1 MDIIAHRINLISELL
16 ELPVRYGCEI
26 DIRTQDSKLILNHEP
41 YLSGDSLV
49 DYLDNYK
56 HGLLVLNIKEA
67 GIENDVLQ
75 LVRERNIPSFFL
87 LDVEF
92 PYLYRA
98 SRLGERAIAVR
109 FSEDEPIELVYNYNK
124 LVDWVW
130 VDTNTRLPLTPDI
143 IKQLS
148 ELPNTKII
156 LKTGDL
162 LKCKPM
168 CWRFEAIDDDNVEVM
183 MPRDTDTRIFL
194 REKMAVNSR
203 KRVEDYFDWIAIAKQ
218 VEDLYASL
226 I

>member
-1 MDIIAHRINLISELL
+1 MEIVAHRINLINELL
-16 ELPVRYGCEI
+16 KVPVKYGCEI
-26 DIRTQDSKLILNHEP
+26 DIRCQNSKLILNHEP

-56 HGLLVLNIKEA
+56 HRLLILNIKEA

-98 SRLGERAIAVR
+98 SRLGERAMAVR

-130 VDTNTRLPLTPDI
+130 VDTNTKLPINSINKLALSSMQTCLVCPERWGRPSDI
-143 IKQLS
+143 IPYRHSMKSLGFN
-148 ELPNTKII
+148 PN
-156 LKTGDL
+156 
-162 LKCKPM
+162 
-168 CWRFEAIDDDNVEVM
+168 AVM
-183 MPRDTDTRIFL
+183 TNFKYIHLWEQDI
-194 REKMAVNSR
+194 
-203 KRVEDYFDWIAIAKQ
+203 
-218 VEDLYASL
+218 
-226 I
+226 

>member
-1 MDIIAHRINLISELL
+1 MEIVAHRINLINELL
-16 ELPVRYGCEI
+16 EVPVKYGCEI
-26 DIRTQDSKLILNHEP
+26 DIRSQDSKLILNHEP
-41 YLSGDSLV
+41 YLSGDCLV

-130 VDTNTRLPLTPDI
+130 VDTNTKLPIDSNNTLALSSLQTCLVCPERWGRPNDI
-143 IKQLS
+143 IPYRHSMKSLGFN
-148 ELPNTKII
+148 PNAVMTS
-156 LKTGDL
+156 LKYTHLWEQD
-162 LKCKPM
+162 
-168 CWRFEAIDDDNVEVM
+168 I
-183 MPRDTDTRIFL
+183 
-194 REKMAVNSR
+194 
-203 KRVEDYFDWIAIAKQ
+203 
-218 VEDLYASL
+218 
-226 I
+226 

>member
-16 ELPVRYGCEI
+16 ELPVKYGCEI
-26 DIRTQDSKLILNHEP
+26 DIRSRNSKLILNHEP
-41 YLSGDSLV
+41 YVSGDSLV

-75 LVRERNIPSFFL
+75 LVRERNISSFFL

-130 VDTNTRLPLTPDI
+130 VDTNTKLPIDSNNTTILSSMQTCLVCPERWGRANDI
-143 IKQLS
+143 IPYRQSMKSLGFN
-148 ELPNTKII
+148 PNAVMTN
-156 LKTGDL
+156 LKYTHLWEQD
-162 LKCKPM
+162 
-168 CWRFEAIDDDNVEVM
+168 I
-183 MPRDTDTRIFL
+183 
-194 REKMAVNSR
+194 
-203 KRVEDYFDWIAIAKQ
+203 
-218 VEDLYASL
+218 
-226 I
+226 